1 MMKNQDV
8 PNDSE
13 RVVAFIDILGF
24 KQLVKGIY
32 ERNDMKL
39 RDDLYKTLKMNSV
52 YAEITRKGPFEVRDN
67 TQATAFSD
75 CIVISDELEQVE
87 RIILCAATLA
97 GFLLRNKILCRGGI
111 ATGRTI
117 HDDRVV
123 FGMGVINAY
132 EIEQIAVYPRIVI
145 QHDLVQRAKG
155 SRFTKLIRDSDG
167 LWFIDIFDQ
176 LKIWGNEGDKPGL
189 LNLPEGAPWPDIEAF
204 RNVHDFIIRK
214 LEEKRTDLHI
224 YMKYLWLANRFNEA
238 INEYVPEYVPE
249 KIKPITI

>member
-1 MMKNQDV
+1 MVKNQDT
-8 PNDSE
+8 PNDCE

-24 KQLVKGIY
+24 KQFVKGIY
-32 ERNDMKL
+32 ERNDMRL
-39 RDDLYKTLKMNSV
+39 RDYLYKTLKMNSV
-52 YAEITRKGPFEVRDN
+52 YAEITSKGPFEVIDN
-67 TQATAFSD
+67 TQAMAFSD
-75 CIVISDELEQVE
+75 CIVISDELEQGE
-87 RIILCAATLA
+87 RIILCAATIA
-97 GFLLRNKILCRGGI
+97 GFLLRNEILCRGGI

-155 SRFTKLIRDSDG
+155 SRFTKLVRDSDG

-176 LKIWGNEGDKPGL
+176 LKIWGNEGDSPGL
-189 LNLPEGAPWPDIEAF
+189 LNLPEGTPCPDIEAF
-204 RNVHDFIIRK
+204 HNVRKFIMRK
-214 LEEKRTDLHI
+214 LKETQRDLRI

-238 INEYVPEYVPE
+238 INEYVPG
-249 KIKPITI
+249 KIEPIAI